1 MKASA
6 FAYARATS
14 VANALELLAAH
25 GEKAKV
31 LSGGQSL
38 MPAMNLR
45 LISPE
50 LIVDIGELAELRG
63 IAVKGGVLT
72 IGALT
77 RHVDL
82 LKSAGNC
89 SPCALADGC
98 GRPCRASCD
107 PQPRHHRGQ
116 PCACGSSFRT
126 AGLHAHAWTQP
137 SSFADQAASGG
148 SRRSEFF
155 TGIYETALSP
165 QELLVAV
172 ELPVAPKNS
181 DAFLP

>member
-1 MKASA
+1 MKAAA

-14 VANALELLAAH
+14 VVNALELLAAH
-25 GEKAKV
+25 GDRAKV

-63 IAVKGGVLT
+63 IAVTGNVVR

-82 LKSAGNC
+82 LR
-89 SPCALADGC
+89 SPEIAAHAPLLTEAIAHVAHPAIRNRGT
-98 GRPCRASCD
+98 
-107 PQPRHHRGQ
+107 HRRQ
-116 PCACGSSFRT
+116 PCACRSGLRT
-126 AGLHAHAWTQP
+126 AGLHGRAECDHYRARP
-137 SSFADQAASGG
+137 G
-148 SRRSEFF
+148 RR
-155 TGIYETALSP
+155 TAGCGRG
-165 QELLVAV
+165 
-172 ELPVAPKNS
+172 
-181 DAFLP
+181 FLQGDL